1 MLRIPCMRRSVAPL
15 RGNPFNFRWA
25 LQRCANRA
33 AGLFARQVLGTLA
46 LTSICNQWTNSIF
59 FQRSLWTRSSFC
71 ADWLK
76 IPRDFRE
83 KYILKNK
90 IKKLK
95 KEEEKKTKIDSILSR
110 WSNLAVYVR
119 GTHLRTHVDY
129 TITGAQAAGPHVFAV
144 TAIIPSPIFP
154 PSHCNPPAS
163 RCVQIAPIKHA
174 R

>member
-95 KEEEKKTKIDSILSR
+95 KEEEKKNENRFDTVSMVEFGRLCTRHTSTYTRRLYDNGRASG
-110 WSNLAVYVR
+110 WSPCFR
-119 GTHLRTHVDY
+119 CDCHH
-129 TITGAQAAGPHVFAV
+129 
-144 TAIIPSPIFP
+144 PIAHF
-154 PSHCNPPAS
+154 STLTL
-163 RCVQIAPIKHA
+163 
-174 R
+174 